1 MKPRIFPGP
10 SGFPYSIRLIRIRD
24 LTFLLAAVLTM
35 AGQAC
40 SQMTLKKASDPLG
53 QDVSGDQQVV
63 VAGREASKPLVVQV
77 TNSKGKPL
85 AGVKVL
91 FEVAGGKAA
100 RLDSARS
107 QTDVQGYARCRPTS
121 KAGPQPVY
129 VNAWLAAA
137 PEQKVTFTL
146 HSFLPHWWLFA
157 LLGSLGGVALF
168 LFGLRFSSRGL
179 QKAAGVKLKQM
190 LWSLTDN
197 SLMGMGVGA
206 LVTVIIQSSTATTV
220 MLVSLTNAGLI
231 GLRQVLGVILGAD
244 IGTTVT
250 VQLIAFK
257 LSDYS
262 LILVALG
269 FLLMTIAGKRPWR
282 YYPQIMFGAGL
293 IFFGLKLTSEAIAP
307 LKVLPW
313 FTQIFLHLDGRPLLG
328 ILIGTAFTLLV
339 HSSAATI
346 GILLTLA
353 FQGLIPLP
361 SAIPVIIGANIGTCG
376 SALIAAWG
384 QTKEAVLVAWGHA
397 IFKVGAGLLAF
408 ILINPFTAVVVR
420 MGGEPAR
427 QIANAHTLFNLAAA
441 LIFLPFLVP
450 YEKLL
455 RRLVPDQL
463 DRQKAF
469 GPKYLDERVLE
480 TPSLAIGQVSQE
492 ILRMAH
498 IVKEMLARSMEALE
512 KNDTQLQQQ
521 LVADDDKVDLLEEA
535 ITPYVAKIAQQE
547 LSGEQSDRGIKLLY
561 VVNDLEHIGD
571 VISKNIMSHVQKK
584 IDGQLAF
591 SQEGL
596 SELREIHRQTMTTL
610 DIAIGAFAAND
621 PGLARQALERKDTV
635 YAMEREFYKKHLDR
649 LQKGLK
655 ESQETSTIHLDL
667 LSDFERI
674 NFNASQMGASILP
687 KE

>member
-1 MKPRIFPGP
+1 MLFPRKYIA
-10 SGFPYSIRLIRIRD
+10 
-24 LTFLLAAVLTM
+24 LLPAILMM
-35 AGQAC
+35 AGQGF
-40 SQMTLKKASDPLG
+40 SQMALRKAADPMG
-53 QDVSGDQQVV
+53 QDVSGDRQVV
-63 VAGREASKPLVVQV
+63 VAGRVAAQPLVVQV
-77 TNSKGKPL
+77 TNAQGKPL
-85 AGVKVL
+85 AGVRVL
-91 FEVAGGKAA
+91 FDVAGGQAA
-100 RLDSARS
+100 RLDSAQAR
-107 QTDVQGYARCRPTS
+107 TDIQGYARVLATS
-121 KAGPQPVY
+121 TAGPQPVY
-129 VNAWLAAA
+129 VNAWLDKD
-137 PEQKVTFTL
+137 PRQRVTFTL

-157 LLGSLGGVALF
+157 FLGSLGGVALF

-262 LILVALG
+262 LVLVAMG
-269 FLLMTIAGKRPWR
+269 FLLMAMAGKRPWR

-313 FTQIFLHLDGRPLLG
+313 FTQMFLHLDGRPLLG
-328 ILIGTAFTLLV
+328 VLIGTAFTLLV

-361 SAIPVIIGANIGTCG
+361 AAIPVIIGANIGTCG
-376 SALIAAWG
+376 SALVAAWG
-384 QTKEAVLVAWGHA
+384 QTKEAVLVAWGHT
-397 IFKVGAGLLAF
+397 IFKILAGLLAF
-408 ILINPFTAVVVR
+408 ALLDPFTALVLR
-420 MGGEPAR
+420 IGGEPAR

-455 RRLVPDQL
+455 RRVIPDQL

-492 ILRMAH
+492 ILRMAD
-498 IVKEMLARSMEALE
+498 IVKGMLGRSMEALE
-512 KNDTQLQQQ
+512 KNDSQLLKQ
-521 LVADDDKVDLLEEA
+521 LVDEDDKVDLLEEA

-547 LSGEQSDRGIKLLY
+547 LSGDQSDRGIKLLY

-571 VISKNIMSHVQKK
+571 VISKNIMGHARKK
-584 IDGQLAF
+584 TDGQLAF

-596 SELREIHRQTMTTL
+596 DDLREIHRQTMTTL
-610 DIAIGAFAAND
+610 ELAIGAFAAND
-621 PGLARQALERKDTV
+621 AGLARRAQERKDTV
-635 YAMEREFYKKHLDR
+635 YLMERELYKRHLDR

-655 ESQETSTIHLDL
+655 ESRETSTIHLDL

-687 KE
+687 RA